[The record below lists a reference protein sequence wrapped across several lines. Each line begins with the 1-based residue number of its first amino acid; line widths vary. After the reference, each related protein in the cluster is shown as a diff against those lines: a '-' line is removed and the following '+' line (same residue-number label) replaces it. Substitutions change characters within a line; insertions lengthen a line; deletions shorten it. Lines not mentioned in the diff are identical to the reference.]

1 MAKDTRKDD
10 DSSEMKSFK
19 NEDNLSMDNFVA
31 PRNNDSDF
39 DALLEATII
48 KRNKE
53 IDDNAPSNKATWQ
66 AVKEKFIEEGIWEE
80 CIFSKIFYW
89 PSKTIDRIIVV
100 LKSFFML
107 LLGIGVVFMQP
118 AIMGTRGVSDDSDQA
133 QVTFND
139 IQFEYELIKKEAN
152 PISFRQTIIST
163 AIDSKI
169 QVIVNQDG
177 DGDTVLILQN
187 LSPMSDQI
195 ILKSLLGL
203 GNQAKGN
210 VRVTIQDAKKQ

>member
-1 MAKDTRKDD
+1 MAKDPRKD
-10 DSSEMKSFK
+10 
-19 NEDNLSMDNFVA
+19 
-31 PRNNDSDF
+31 DSDF

-66 AVKEKFIEEGIWEE
+66 AVKKNFIEEGIWEE
-80 CIFSKIFYW
+80 SIFSKIFYW
-89 PSKTIDRIIVV
+89 PTKTIDRIIVA

-107 LLGIGVVFMQP
+107 FLGIGIVLLQP
-118 AIMGTRGVSDDSDQA
+118 QLLTMKGESDDTNQTKVMS
-133 QVTFND
+133 ND
-139 IQFEYELIKKEAN
+139 IQFEYEVVKNEAN
-152 PISFRQTIIST
+152 PISFRQTIISA
-163 AIDSKI
+163 AIDSEI

-177 DGDTVLILQN
+177 NGDTVLILQN

-210 VRVTIQDAKKQ
+210 VRLTIQDVKNK

>member
-1 MAKDTRKDD
+1 MAKDPRKD
-10 DSSEMKSFK
+10 
-19 NEDNLSMDNFVA
+19 
-31 PRNNDSDF
+31 DSDF

-53 IDDNAPSNKATWQ
+53 IDDNTPSNKATWQ
-66 AVKEKFIEEGIWEE
+66 AVKKNFIEQGIWDES
-80 CIFSKIFYW
+80 IFSKIFYW
-89 PSKTIDRIIVV
+89 PTKTIDRIIVA

-107 LLGIGVVFMQP
+107 FLGIGIVLLQP
-118 AIMGTRGVSDDSDQA
+118 QLLTMKGESDDTNQTKVMS
-133 QVTFND
+133 ND
-139 IQFEYELIKKEAN
+139 IQFEYEVVKNEAN
-152 PISFRQTIIST
+152 PISFRQTIISA

-177 DGDTVLILQN
+177 NGDTVLILQN

-210 VRVTIQDAKKQ
+210 VRLTIQDVKNK

>member
-1 MAKDTRKDD
+1 MAKDKRND
-10 DSSEMKSFK
+10 
-19 NEDNLSMDNFVA
+19 EDN
-31 PRNNDSDF
+31 F
-39 DALLEATII
+39 DDLFESTVV
-48 KRNKE
+48 KFNKE

-80 CIFSKIFYW
+80 SIFSKIFYW

>member
-1 MAKDTRKDD
+1 MAKDPRKD
-10 DSSEMKSFK
+10 
-19 NEDNLSMDNFVA
+19 
-31 PRNNDSDF
+31 DSDF

-53 IDDNAPSNKATWQ
+53 IDDNTPSNKATWQ
-66 AVKEKFIEEGIWEE
+66 AVKKNFIEQGIWDES
-80 CIFSKIFYW
+80 IFSKIFYW
-89 PSKTIDRIIVV
+89 PTKTIDRIIVA

-107 LLGIGVVFMQP
+107 FLGIGIVLLQP
-118 AIMGTRGVSDDSDQA
+118 QLLTMKGESDDTNQTKVMS
-133 QVTFND
+133 ND
-139 IQFEYELIKKEAN
+139 IQFEYEVVKNEAN
-152 PISFRQTIIST
+152 PISFRQTIISA
-163 AIDSKI
+163 AIDSEI

-177 DGDTVLILQN
+177 NGDTVLILQN

-210 VRVTIQDAKKQ
+210 VRLTIQDVKNK